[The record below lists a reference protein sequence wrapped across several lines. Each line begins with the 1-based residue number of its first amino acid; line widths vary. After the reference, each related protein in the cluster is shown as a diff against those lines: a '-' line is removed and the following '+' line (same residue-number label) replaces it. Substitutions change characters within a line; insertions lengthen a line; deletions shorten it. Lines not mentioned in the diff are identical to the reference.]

1 MEDWNLLEQIT
12 GALLSWGA
20 GTALASVVAHLLALL
35 ILVAVACV
43 ADVVCRHIVLK
54 AVAKVVRHTKAKWDD
69 VNNYIATSPLI
80 LDGKPLDKI
89 PYDSAQG
96 GRRPEGARTGGSECT
111 GF

>member
-69 VNNYIATSPLI
+69 VVFDHKVKAVSYTHLTLPTKQSV
-80 LDGKPLDKI
+80 
-89 PYDSAQG
+89 
-96 GRRPEGARTGGSECT
+96 
-111 GF
+111 